1 MSALKGDFIG
11 FTFNNVH
18 SSSLNII
25 RTSDGS
31 RFVENLLPVFSDK
44 TQAIPGGDG
53 TYFFG
58 ANYTQRVFDIPIAF
72 DSLTETN
79 LIQLKRLLG
88 DKQLHDL
95 IFDEY
100 PYKVYRAK
108 VSGNP
113 SIKYICF
120 EEEGERV
127 YKGEGTISLVAYYPF
142 ARSRYKYKSQ
152 YNKTNIPEWDDNEGN
167 LDEWIESSGIKDQ
180 GGYDILQN
188 QRYNLWNPGDLE
200 TDYLLKFN
208 FDENNMIASTHI
220 FIDGTT
226 DKQIQF
232 NDITKIGSDYGIQLN
247 TANNLLEGINEEGLL
262 TGNVYNKFMDSGYFF
277 KIPMGESSMTVT
289 GAEPTEIKYDFLYF

>member
-120 EEEGERV
+120 EEEGERI

-142 ARSRYKYKSQ
+142 ARSRYKYK
-152 YNKTNIPEWDDNEGN
+152 
-167 LDEWIESSGIKDQ
+167 
-180 GGYDILQN
+180 
-188 QRYNLWNPGDLE
+188 
-200 TDYLLKFN
+200 
-208 FDENNMIASTHI
+208 
-220 FIDGTT
+220 
-226 DKQIQF
+226 
-232 NDITKIGSDYGIQLN
+232 
-247 TANNLLEGINEEGLL
+247 
-262 TGNVYNKFMDSGYFF
+262 
-277 KIPMGESSMTVT
+277 
-289 GAEPTEIKYDFLYF
+289 